1 MKLKI
6 FFSILTLTL
15 AVGIGCDRKEPASVP
30 SGVNEPSTPLPSGF
44 NERLQAAL
52 AINNLDTR
60 DAALNTVAVAA
71 AGAGE
76 AAIVKT
82 AIGKMNNLDR
92 RDETASACSL
102 KLAMTGKRDDANV
115 VAMMINNLD
124 KRDRTLAELS
134 KK

>member
-6 FFSILTLTL
+6 IFSIIALTLG
-15 AVGIGCDRKEPASVP
+15 AGIGCDRKEPASVA
-30 SGVNEPSTPLPSGF
+30 SGVNEQSTPLPSGF

-82 AIGKMNNLDR
+82 AIGKINNLDR
-92 RDETASACSL
+92 KDNTAAACAP
-102 KLAMTGKRDDANV
+102 KLAMTGKRDDANA
-115 VAMMINNLD
+115 VAKMINNLD

-134 KK
+134 QK